1 MQQCEICG
9 TNIRSER
16 EIDSSFYKHLCEN
29 CNLLIHHKTPE
40 KLKQNN
46 VFHNENK
53 MKAFSN
59 GEPMEN
65 IKKINDTH
73 IEHIYKRLE
82 SI

>member
-1 MQQCEICG
+1 MHQCEICG
-9 TNIRSER
+9 INTEKIINVNN
-16 EIDSSFYKHLCEN
+16 SFYKYLCTGCHTMIYN
-29 CNLLIHHKTPE
+29 KTPE

-59 GEPMEN
+59 GESMEN
-65 IKKINDTH
+65 IKKINDTY